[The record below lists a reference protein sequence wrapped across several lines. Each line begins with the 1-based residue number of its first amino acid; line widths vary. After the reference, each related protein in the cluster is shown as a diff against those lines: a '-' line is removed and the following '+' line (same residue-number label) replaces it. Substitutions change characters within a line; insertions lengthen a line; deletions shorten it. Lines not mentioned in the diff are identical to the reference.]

1 MDDQPAPL
9 DLRAAEAALERGDY
23 GQCLA
28 FLTPLAER
36 HPLPDP
42 EGARVRFLMI
52 TAWMGLGDDEKAINT
67 CRVLSRSREPDLR
80 QQAKQLLAILESPSL
95 ARPERWSMRLPDL
108 EMSATGSASPVA
120 ASRRRSRRPEPP
132 PPPPTGP
139 TRPPAIGFAVL
150 VTAVLLGLTLLL
162 SGCMRVEADLSSHG
176 ADRLQLTWQIH
187 NDSGQLLPWQ
197 QRFES
202 QLKRQQ
208 PVWSIQH
215 PRPGSELISSGILSA
230 EDLQHAIHGLISIA
244 SETTGLTLPVPS
256 IDLKEQNWLIGI
268 RQDLIVSLN
277 RDAAPEIPG
286 LSLSLSL
293 DHGQSKALLES
304 DESSR
309 LELHHWR
316 WSRLG
321 LGGLAVLSL
330 LLLSAALQ
338 SQRRQLGF
346 GFPELPS

>member
-1 MDDQPAPL
+1 MDEQPAPL

-28 FLTPLAER
+28 FLTPLAES

-52 TAWMGLGDDEKAINT
+52 TAWMGRGDDEQALST
-67 CRVLSRSREPDLR
+67 CRLLSRSRDPDLR

-108 EMSATGSASPVA
+108 EMSATGSASPVV

-139 TRPPAIGFAVL
+139 TRSPAIGFAAL
-150 VTAVLLGLTLLL
+150 VAAVFLGLTLLL

-197 QRFES
+197 QRVES
-202 QLKRQQ
+202 QLKRDL
-208 PVWSIQH
+208 PVWSIRH
-215 PRPGSELISSGILSA
+215 PRSGSEQISSDILSA
-230 EDLQHAIHGLISIA
+230 GELQHAIDDLVGIV
-244 SETTGLTLPVPS
+244 SETTGLPLPFPR
-256 IDLKEQNWLIGI
+256 IDLKERNWLIGI
-268 RQDLIVSLN
+268 RQNLIVSL
-277 RDAAPEIPG
+277 DPDSALDIPG

-293 DHGQSKALLES
+293 NHGESRALIRSGES
-304 DESSR
+304 TR
-309 LELHHWR
+309 LELQHWR

-321 LGGLAVLSL
+321 LGSLAVLAL

-338 SQRRQLGF
+338 IRRRQLGF